1 MTARLIRLIDQTS
14 NEVARL
20 NVALVGDLYRGSI
33 DLDGTPAHLRR
44 LFEEFEEAVEGQMF
58 SIADEIEQKIG
69 EIPLR
74 VIFANGREAV
84 VDDLQV
90 FPSTNRISFKS
101 REESKIAT

>member
-1 MTARLIRLIDQTS
+1 MTARPIRLIDQTS

-44 LFEEFEEAVEGQMF
+44 LFQDFEESVEGQMF
-58 SIADEIEQKIG
+58 SIADEIEQKISA
-69 EIPLR
+69 IPLR

-90 FPSTNRISFKS
+90 FPSTNRVSFKA
-101 REESKIAT
+101 RERSEVVT